1 MGVVTR
7 TSTVPAVPGG
17 STALIE
23 PAVITLKLVAGVEPK
38 STAVAP
44 VKFVPPMITDSP
56 PAKGPALGSTTLTE
70 VVGADTEVEA
80 IWTAGLVHVRWI
92 RCGLPSV
99 TVRASLLV
107 APADTEAVPA
117 ALPAVKLTDEAL
129 VARWTGNVALG
140 GRWMTGT
147 VRVVVW
153 VDWVVPVEV
162 TVVV

>member
-80 IWTAGLVHVRWI
+80 MVSAGFVQVRWTSK
-92 RCGLPSV
+92 GVPLV
-99 TVRASLLV
+99 SL
-107 APADTEAVPA
+107 
-117 ALPAVKLTDEAL
+117 
-129 VARWTGNVALG
+129 
-140 GRWMTGT
+140 
-147 VRVVVW
+147 
-153 VDWVVPVEV
+153 
-162 TVVV
+162 